1 MNITH
6 AIEENVSGDMLEAIF
21 RRQNELMIKY
31 HDIELRSG
39 LMQTEDCPVNLDD
52 KRGQAR
58 IKDYS
63 WRVTEELGEALD
75 ARMQD
80 DLPHFKEELIDGL
93 HFLTE
98 LSILSGIGVDNILKN
113 GVDYWKEREGNIWAS
128 GDLWDSVVMESCNL
142 DKLKGLIHLASYL
155 YDDYLDDFDLEERIS
170 SFIMHIG
177 MTCNCLKN
185 KPWKQSNMITDK
197 EAFYKSL
204 GATWISYI
212 SILMITMDAE
222 EICDTYLRKSQVN
235 KFRQR
240 SNY

>member
-6 AIEENVSGDMLEAIF
+6 AVKEEVSGDKLVAIF
-21 RRQNELMIKY
+21 ERQHELMVKY

-58 IKDYS
+58 LKDFA
-63 WRVTEELGEALD
+63 WRITEEVGEALD
-75 ARMQD
+75 SLHSGD
-80 DLPHFKEELIDGL
+80 KDHYYEELIDGL

-98 LSILSGIGVDNILKN
+98 MSCLTGITPSGIFRNVF
-113 GVDYWKEREGNIWAS
+113 EREPAPGEDMLETFVTRSQQQTVKFDVNPNPSDIAFK
-128 GDLWDSVVMESCNL
+128 VMNL
-142 DKLKGLIHLASYL
+142 VEAL
-155 YDDYLDDFDLEERIS
+155 
-170 SFIMHIG
+170 G

-185 KPWKQSNMITDK
+185 KPWKQSNMVTDRN
-197 EAFYKSL
+197 AFYQNFSIVWKVYIALLSL
-204 GATWISYI
+204 ELSA
-212 SILMITMDAE
+212 D
-222 EICDTYLRKSQVN
+222 EIVDVYLRKSQVN